1 MVNKPR
7 FARITAAALVLTLLL
22 PTAALADDSTSRDF
36 DVKVE
41 SGYYLYS
48 LSLIELSGT
57 LDETGAVENLEIDV
71 TPMDYAGAAAY
82 PASAAVNAVLD
93 DIHDA
98 QQDKLAEKVGETP
111 ETLDGVWEHLRID

>member
-57 LDETGAVENLEIDV
+57 LDETGAVRK
-71 TPMDYAGAAAY
+71 P
-82 PASAAVNAVLD
+82 
-93 DIHDA
+93 
-98 QQDKLAEKVGETP
+98 
-111 ETLDGVWEHLRID
+111 